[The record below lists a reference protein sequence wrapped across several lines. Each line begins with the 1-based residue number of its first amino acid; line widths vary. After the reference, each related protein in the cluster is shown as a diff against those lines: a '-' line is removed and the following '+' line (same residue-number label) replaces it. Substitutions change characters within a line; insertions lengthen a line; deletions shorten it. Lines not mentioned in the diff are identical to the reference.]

1 MRAQRP
7 KLPEA
12 AITLVNK
19 RMPPERCEQ
28 MAYRELS
35 LNLPPEYETLKQSM
49 HKFAAEV
56 MRPAAAALDKMP
68 NPSDVAAADSPLWH
82 VLQVAYSLGYHAAGI
97 PTEFGGLGLRG
108 LARHILLEE
117 LGWGSAGL
125 AISIAVAGFPFSA
138 AAMSGNRSLVERFVK
153 PFIADRNAS
162 LIGCWA
168 ISEPAHGSDEL
179 AVAMDEFYNS
189 AIRAQVVA
197 KEQGDEYVIS
207 GQKAAW
213 VSNGA
218 IATHALTYLSLD
230 RSIGLAGGGIAFVP
244 LDLPGVGKGRPFNK
258 IGQRD
263 LAQAEIFFDQV
274 RIPKQYMFVGA
285 ANYQLTLTRTLTAA
299 TAAMAAIFT
308 GVARA
313 AYEEALGHAQQR
325 VQGGKALADHQLV
338 QKRLF
343 DMFTKVEAARALS
356 RAIMIYN
363 HGSSTPSLE
372 NAIAAKTF
380 CTQAAFETASDA
392 VQLLGANGLSKE
404 CLVEKLFRDARV
416 SLIEDGS
423 NDVLS
428 LTAMRQILI
437 HGDHS

>member
-1 MRAQRP
+1 
-7 KLPEA
+7 
-12 AITLVNK
+12 
-19 RMPPERCEQ
+19 

-35 LNLPPEYETLKQSM
+35 LDHPPAYDALKQSV

-56 MRPAAAALDKMP
+56 MRPVAAALDRMNDP
-68 NPSDVAAADSPLWH
+68 YDVAAADSPLWPA
-82 VLQVAYSLGYHAAGI
+82 LRAAYGLGYHSAGI

-125 AISIAVAGFPFSA
+125 ALSIAVAGFPFSA
-138 AAMSGNRSLVERFVK
+138 AATCGDRELIERFVK
-153 PFIADRNAS
+153 PFIADKDAR

-179 AVAMDEFYNS
+179 AVAMDQFYDPE
-189 AIRAQVVA
+189 IRAQVVA
-197 KEQGDEYVIS
+197 RAEGDDYIIS

-218 IATHALTYLSLD
+218 IATHALTYLNLD
-230 RSIGLAGGGIAFVP
+230 RSMGLGGGGIAFIP

-285 ANYQLTLTRTLTAA
+285 ASYQLTLTRTLTAA
-299 TAAMAAIFT
+299 TAAMAAVFT

-313 AYEEALGHAQQR
+313 AYEEALAYAQQR
-325 VQGGKALADHQLV
+325 VQGGRALTDHQLV

-343 DMFTKVEAARALS
+343 DMFMKVEAARALS
-356 RAIMIYN
+356 RATMIYN
-363 HGSSTPSLE
+363 HGSPTPSLE

-380 CTQAAFETASDA
+380 CTQAAFEVASDA
-392 VQLLGANGLSKE
+392 VDLFGANGLSKDYP
-404 CLVEKLFRDARV
+404 VEKFFRDARV
-416 SLIEDGS
+416 SLVEDGS
-423 NDVLS
+423 NDVLG
-428 LTAMRQILI
+428 LTAMRQILL
-437 HGDHS
+437 HSQPP

>member
-1 MRAQRP
+1 
-7 KLPEA
+7 
-12 AITLVNK
+12 
-19 RMPPERCEQ
+19 

-35 LNLPPEYETLKQSM
+35 LDLPPEYEALKQSV

-56 MRPAAAALDKMP
+56 MRPAAAALDRMNDP
-68 NPSDVAAADSPLWH
+68 RDVAAANSPLWH
-82 VLQVAYSLGYHAAGI
+82 ALRAAYRLGYHAAGI
-97 PTEFGGLGLRG
+97 PAEFGGLGLRG

-125 AISIAVAGFPFSA
+125 AISIAVAGFPFA
-138 AAMSGNRSLVERFVK
+138 AVAACGDRDLVERLVK
-153 PFIADRNAS
+153 PFIADRNAD

-179 AVAMDEFYNS
+179 AVAMDEFYDPR
-189 AIRAQVVA
+189 IRAQVIA
-197 KEQGDEYVIS
+197 RADGEAYVIS

-213 VSNGA
+213 ISNGA
-218 IATHALTYLSLD
+218 IATHALTYLNLD
-230 RSIGLAGGGIAFVP
+230 RSLGLGGGGIAFIP
-244 LDLPGVGKGRPFNK
+244 LDLPGVGRGRPFNK

-263 LAQAEIFFDQV
+263 LAQGEIFFDQV
-274 RIPKQYMFVGA
+274 RIPKQYVFVGA
-285 ANYQLTLTRTLTAA
+285 TSYQLTLTRTLAA
-299 TAAMAAIFT
+299 AAGAMAAIFT

-313 AYEEALGHAQQR
+313 AYEEAFAYAQQR
-325 VQGGKALADHQLV
+325 VQGGKALTDHQLV

-356 RAIMIYN
+356 RATMTYN

-380 CTQAAFETASDA
+380 CTQAAFEVTSDA
-392 VQLLGANGLSKE
+392 VQLSGANGLSKE

-416 SLIEDGS
+416 SMIEDGS
-423 NDVLS
+423 NDVLG
-428 LTAMRQILI
+428 LIAMRQILL
-437 HGDHS
+437 HGQGT